1 MIMTVMF
8 ELLALA
14 NAAVHFKAL
23 LLSERESVRLHPII
37 RLLLTASAPTVAPG
51 AGKQAHENSFQEHLW
66 SNIHTL
72 GLSSLTEPS
81 TRACESSLYL
91 RLLAAYE
98 QKGFVGDILELSK
111 QSRST

>member
-1 MIMTVMF
+1 MTVMF

-66 SNIHTL
+66 SNIHKL
-72 GLSSLTEPS
+72 WAFLHLSSPV
-81 TRACESSLYL
+81 RSLKV
-91 RLLAAYE
+91 AYTS
-98 QKGFVGDILELSK
+98 VY
-111 QSRST
+111 

>member
-66 SNIHTL
+66 SNIHKL
-72 GLSSLTEPS
+72 
-81 TRACESSLYL
+81 
-91 RLLAAYE
+91 
-98 QKGFVGDILELSK
+98 
-111 QSRST
+111 

>member
-1 MIMTVMF
+1 MTVMF

-72 GLSSLTEPS
+72 GLSSLIEPS
-81 TRACESSLYL
+81 TISESSLYL